1 MTRIPTAIDKVRLV
15 AGFLENL
22 QSERNLSDHTHR
34 SYRTDLRQFCQF
46 LAAPVQ
52 QLLTDSTTVDDLPEL
67 TDELAADVGRRLAG
81 VTPNEIRAYLSLMR
95 NSQYSKS
102 SVARKLAT
110 LRSFYKYLVRKGLAE
125 SSPVSVIRTPKQS
138 KRLPMCLDVGQIE
151 ALLSATEDGS
161 MLGARDRAILETLY
175 SAGLRISELVAL
187 NIIDLDEFG
196 EVIRVAGKGRKE
208 RLAALGTPAMDAIGR
223 YLMMRQAVFGAAT
236 GEAPL
241 FINKLGKRLSD
252 RSIRRKLNK
261 YLQIAGIPSNVSPHT
276 LRHSFATHMLD
287 NGADLRSVQE
297 MLGHRSLS
305 TTQIYT
311 HLTAGRLKEVYEKAH
326 PLAS

>member
-1 MTRIPTAIDKVRLV
+1 
-15 AGFLENL
+15 
-22 QSERNLSDHTHR
+22 
-34 SYRTDLRQFCQF
+34 
-46 LAAPVQ
+46 
-52 QLLTDSTTVDDLPEL
+52 
-67 TDELAADVGRRLAG
+67 
-81 VTPNEIRAYLSLMR
+81 
-95 NSQYSKS
+95 
-102 SVARKLAT
+102 
-110 LRSFYKYLVRKGLAE
+110 
-125 SSPVSVIRTPKQS
+125 
-138 KRLPMCLDVGQIE
+138 
-151 ALLSATEDGS
+151 
-161 MLGARDRAILETLY
+161 MLGARDRAILETIY
-175 SAGLRISELVAL
+175 SGGLRISELVAL
-187 NIIDLDEFG
+187 NVIDLDEFG

-223 YLMMRQAVFGAAT
+223 YLMMRQAAFGAAT

-252 RSIRRKLNK
+252 RSIRRKLDK